1 MKKFRE
7 FGLSSWAISNRT
19 AIYLLTLVIAFVGF
33 KTYQGLPKENFP
45 EVVFPIIYVSTPY
58 PGTAPADI
66 EKLVNKKIEQE
77 INGIKGIK
85 KISSTAF
92 QDYGNVFVEFE
103 TGIDIKDAKDEVQEA
118 VNRARQDLPDDLP
131 NDPQVSDINLS
142 EIPIMSINLSGPYD
156 DVTLKKYAEDLQE
169 ELEDDVDEILRV
181 DIIGA
186 LEQELKVD
194 LDLYKMQN
202 AWVTFGDVEQTIS
215 SENVIIS
222 GGEID
227 RERSKVGLRV
237 NAELKSAAQIGN
249 LQVRSGKG
257 HTVYLHDIATV
268 TDGFKDQES
277 FARLDG
283 QPVITLSVIK
293 KAGKNLVDASEQI
306 HKIVN
311 QVKEDRFPEP
321 LEVNI
326 AQDQSIMTLNTLNE
340 LGNTII
346 IGFIL
351 VTLVLMFFM
360 GVRDALFVGLAVPLS
375 SLIAFLVIPAFG
387 FSLNMVVLF
396 TFILAMGIV
405 VDNAIV
411 VIENTHRLYM
421 EEGMPIITAA
431 KKAAGEVIIP
441 VFSGTLTTVA
451 PFLPLL
457 VWPDTTGEFMK
468 YLPITMIITLFASLF
483 VAYVISPVFAVSF
496 MRKDDKEGINYR
508 PLLLSSIGLGALALL
523 LHMGGNA
530 LMGNLTLFV
539 LIFLWFNAFVLR
551 RIIRYFQN
559 GLIPAMKRAYRN
571 TLRFAMERPGLV
583 LGLSVLFIFLVI
595 GAAGARQPKVIFFP
609 ESDPNFV
616 YVFNEMP
623 LGTKV
628 EVTDSVTR
636 ELEKRV
642 YKVLEPHRD
651 IVRSAIA
658 NVAINAGDPNSFGQ
672 GSSEPHKSRITVE
685 FVGVKERK
693 GVNTQQIMEDI
704 RESVKGMPG
713 SKVTVSKENNGP
725 PAGAPIEIQ
734 ITSEDLDYLME
745 LNTDMLAYLESK
757 NVAGVEKLKSDA
769 EADRQELNINIDRAK
784 AAELGLST
792 GQIGSAVRT
801 AVFGKDVSKFRPP
814 RSEDEYDIVIR
825 LDDQYRNDPGV
836 LLNMNITYM
845 DQATGGFR
853 SIPISAVADIDY
865 SASIGGINR
874 KDLEKSVTF
883 STNVPFPYN
892 AAEVAKELMYWVD
905 QYKKE
910 KNLGNEV
917 TITLGGQVVEQ
928 EKQGAFLSAAFG
940 LAVLFI
946 FLILATQFNSII
958 NVFII
963 LSQIIL
969 STIGAFAGIVIMG
982 MDFSVIMNGVG
993 IIALAG
999 IVVNN
1004 GIILLDFIQQLEK
1017 EGKPLK
1023 EAVIEGS
1030 AIRFTP
1036 VLLTASSTVLG
1047 LVPLAVSLNIN
1058 FNTLFTELDP
1068 QIFFGGDSAAF
1079 WGPLSWTI
1087 IWGLTFATVVTLVF
1101 VPTLY
1106 YTVHRAN
1113 NAILNK
1119 LNRNEVTE
1127 LAEAEAYER
1136 KRLAELAGAEE

>member
-7 FGLSSWAISNRT
+7 FGLSSWAIENRT
-19 AIYLLTLVIAFVGF
+19 AIYLLTVVIVLVGLFS
-33 KTYQGLPKENFP
+33 YRSLPKENFP

-66 EKLVNKKIEQE
+66 EKLVNKKLEQE

-85 KISSTAF
+85 KISSSAF
-92 QDYGNVFVEFE
+92 QDFGNVFVEFE

-131 NDPQVSDINLS
+131 NDPQVADINLS
-142 EIPIMSINLSGPYD
+142 EIPIISINLSGPYD
-156 DVTLKKYAEDLQE
+156 DVTLKKYAEDLQD

-202 AWVTFGDVEQTIS
+202 AWVTFGDVEQTIA

-227 RERSKVGLRV
+227 RKKSKVGLRV
-237 NAELKSAAQIGN
+237 TAELKSAEQVGN

-257 HTVYLHDIATV
+257 HTVYLRDIATV

-293 KAGKNLVDASEQI
+293 KAGKNLVDAAEHI
-306 HKIVN
+306 NKIVDD
-311 QVKEDRFPEP
+311 VKESRFPEP
-321 LEVNI
+321 LTVTV
-326 AQDQSIMTLNTLNE
+326 AQDQSLQTLNTLNE
-340 LGNTII
+340 LTNTII

-375 SLIAFLVIPAFG
+375 SLIAFIVVPAFG
-387 FSLNMVVLF
+387 FTLNLVVLF

-411 VIENTHRLYM
+411 VIENTYRLYI
-421 EEGMPIITAA
+421 EDGLPIITAA

-468 YLPITMIITLFASLF
+468 FLPITMIITLFASLF

-496 MRKDDKEGINYR
+496 MRRDDAEEVNYR
-508 PLLLSSIGLGALALL
+508 TMLFYSIGMVALIVL
-523 LHMGGNA
+523 LHLMGST
-530 LMGNLTLFV
+530 LMGNFMIFV
-539 LIFLWFNAFVLR
+539 LAFVWLNAVILR
-551 RIIRYFQN
+551 RVIRYFQN
-559 GLIPAMKRAYRN
+559 RLIPRMKTAYRN
-571 TLRFAMERPGLV
+571 TLRFAMNRPGLV
-583 LGLSVLFIFLVI
+583 LALSGLFIFLVI

-609 ESDPNFV
+609 ESDPNFI

-628 EVTDSVTR
+628 EVTDSVTKI
-636 ELEKRV
+636 LEKRV
-642 YKVLEPHRD
+642 EEVLAPHRE
-651 IVRSAIA
+651 IVRSTIA

-672 GSSEPHKSRITVE
+672 GSAEPHKSRVTVE
-685 FVGVKERK
+685 FVSVRDRG
-693 GVNTQQIMEDI
+693 GLNTQEIMEEI
-704 RESVKGMPG
+704 REKVKGLPG
-713 SKVTVSKENNGP
+713 TKVTVSKENNGP
-725 PAGAPIEIQ
+725 PAGAPIELQ
-734 ITSEDLDYLME
+734 ITSEDLDFLME

-769 EADRQELNINIDRAK
+769 EAERQEMIINIDRAK

-792 GQIGSAVRT
+792 GQIGTAVRT

-814 RSEDEYDIVIR
+814 KSEDEYDIVIR
-825 LDDQYRNDPGV
+825 LQDEYRNDPNA
-836 LLNMNITYM
+836 LLNMNITFM

-853 SIPISAVADIDY
+853 SIPVSAVADLSY
-865 SASIGGINR
+865 FSSIGGINR

-905 QYKKE
+905 QYKQE

-940 LAVLFI
+940 AAVLFI

-958 NVFII
+958 NVIII
-963 LSQIIL
+963 LSQILL
-969 STIGAFAGIVIMG
+969 STIGAFAGIVMMG

-1030 AIRFTP
+1030 TIRFTP

-1087 IWGLTFATVVTLVF
+1087 IWGLTFATFVTLVF

-1106 YTVHRAN
+1106 YTIHKAN
-1113 NAILNK
+1113 KAIIK
-1119 LNRNEVTE
+1119 RLNRSEVTE
-1127 LAEAEAYER
+1127 LEEAAEYER
-1136 KRLAELAGAEE
+1136 KRLAQVE